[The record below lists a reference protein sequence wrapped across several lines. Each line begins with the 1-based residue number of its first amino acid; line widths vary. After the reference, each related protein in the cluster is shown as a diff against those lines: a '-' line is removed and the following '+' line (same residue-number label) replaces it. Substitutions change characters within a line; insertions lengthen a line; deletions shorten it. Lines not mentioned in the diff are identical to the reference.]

1 MSETND
7 YARSFPP
14 SASRDARVL
23 VLGSMPG
30 RRSLAAQ
37 EYYAH
42 PRNAFWPIMEE
53 LFGIPRDDP
62 YARRLSLLR
71 QQKVALWDV
80 LQSCERPGSL
90 DTEIVEASIVP
101 NDFPTFLKQ
110 HPRIHTIFFNGG
122 KAEQAF
128 RKYVRPLRSSTHL
141 ELPTHRLP
149 STSPAHA
156 ARTFEEKVEH
166 WRVVAEAVS
175 EPHRL

>member
-1 MSETND
+1 MND

-14 SASRDARVL
+14 SASRHARVL

-42 PRNAFWPIMEE
+42 PRNAFWPIMQE
-53 LFGIPRDDP
+53 LFGISRGDS
-62 YARRLSLLR
+62 YARRLTLLR

-101 NDFPTFLKQ
+101 NDFQTFLQ
-110 HPRIHTIFFNGG
+110 RHSGIHTIFFNGG
-122 KAEQAF
+122 KAEHAF
-128 RKYVRPLRSSTHL
+128 LKHVRPRLPR
-141 ELPTHRLP
+141 ELSELHMQRLP

-156 ARTFEEKVEH
+156 TRKFTEKLEQ
-166 WRVVAEAVS
+166 WRVVAEAINSAV
-175 EPHRL
+175 